1 MTPDPHST
9 WGTYPAAPNVSYAV
23 APAARR
29 RTRSFWHPRW
39 PLLAA
44 ILLTPTTLVG
54 YGVKI
59 YYLPHVCT
67 LGRVCQLDTLPGR
80 TQVALIWLAYLAL
93 WALAYALGGALDG
106 PVPPRPDTLAG
117 RLATMSRYQPMRGLL
132 GVFGLA
138 ALAGIALTTAERRID
153 PAGFAMAAIV
163 VFVAARVY
171 CSTPPAP
178 VRPQAT
184 QAAPTISQPP
194 TPLDT
199 WPAGQPP
206 AVSQT
211 GPGGYDSYGQPPIS

>member
-9 WGTYPAAPNVSYAV
+9 WGAYSAAPH
-23 APAARR
+23 AAGQRR
-29 RTRSFWHPRW
+29 RSFWHPRW

-67 LGRVCQLDTLPGR
+67 LGRVCQLDTLPGL

-106 PVPPRPDTLAG
+106 PVPPRPYTLAG
-117 RLATMSRYQPMRGLL
+117 RLANMSRYQPVRGLL

-163 VFVAARVY
+163 IFVAARVY
-171 CSTPPAP
+171 FYAPPAP
-178 VRPQAT
+178 VRLQAM
-184 QAAPTISQPP
+184 QAAPTISQLP
-194 TPLDT
+194 DG
-199 WPAGQPP
+199 GQT
-206 AVSQT
+206 A
-211 GPGGYDSYGQPPIS
+211 PGGYDDYGEPPMS